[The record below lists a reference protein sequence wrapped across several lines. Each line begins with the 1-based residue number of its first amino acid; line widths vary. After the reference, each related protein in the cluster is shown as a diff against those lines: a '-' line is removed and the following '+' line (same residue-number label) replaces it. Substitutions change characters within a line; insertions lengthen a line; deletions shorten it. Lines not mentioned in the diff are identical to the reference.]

1 MYNSAMCLQIKVG
14 ENEVA
19 TSPGKLV
26 PVVLPGGGQIELPLS
41 KSAFAKEEHLWRAG
55 GLLPFIDQ
63 AEAFAAARTKVTR
76 KHGDGAQVFW
86 LHSAFG
92 RGYIPNVSRFAEKN
106 PGFDEDR
113 PVNEELNPFFLWF
126 DAPDDGRV
134 MPVVISV
141 DTFRWNDKKQDGLRV
156 VANILTR
163 KSGGIVPV
171 EIHDREPYFQ
181 HPQKWLAYATRAVG
195 G

>member
-1 MYNSAMCLQIKVG
+1 MCLQITVG
-14 ENEVA
+14 DKEVA

-26 PVVLPGGGQIELPLS
+26 PVVLPGGEQVDLPLS

-55 GLLPFIDQ
+55 GTLPFADQ
-63 AEAFAAARTKVTR
+63 ADAFVAARAKVTR

-86 LHSAFG
+86 LHAAFG
-92 RGYIPNVSRFAEKN
+92 RGYIPNVGRFAEKN
-106 PGFDEDR
+106 PEFDADR

-126 DAPDDGRV
+126 DAPQDGRV

-163 KSGGIVPV
+163 KSGKIVPP

-181 HPQKWLAYATRAVG
+181 RPENWMAYAMRAKM
-195 G
+195 